1 MTWTPL
7 LKNQVIN
14 KRSMKE
20 HNYRGKAGRAIR
32 FAPRTLGQVSRYSLP
47 CSKKGNGE
55 NYYFFTRL
63 CPGRDRER
71 ESNKQVCEYVCMR
84 TLWSPLPFIR
94 VFRCFF
100 LQSLHFFVSS
110 FDKNRKRSSFMFPI
124 PEVFYFKLLTPPSA
138 FFFCFCDPYDF
149 KNLFFLPSQVMR
161 AFERGAVAQQ
171 FCKLI
176 ARNAWDVSV

>member
-1 MTWTPL
+1 M
-7 LKNQVIN
+7 
-14 KRSMKE
+14 
-20 HNYRGKAGRAIR
+20 R

-55 NYYFFTRL
+55 NYSFLHGCARE
-63 CPGRDRER
+63 ER
-71 ESNKQVCEYVCMR
+71 ESNKSNKTVCEYVCMR

-94 VFRCFF
+94 VSRCFF

-110 FDKNRKRSSFMFPI
+110 FDKNKKRSSFLFPI
-124 PEVFYFKLLTPPSA
+124 PEGVFFQSPYAPPPLV
-138 FFFCFCDPYDF
+138 FFCDPYDF

-161 AFERGAVAQQ
+161 AFQRGAVAQQ

-176 ARNAWDVSV
+176 ARNAWDVCV

>member
-1 MTWTPL
+1 M
-7 LKNQVIN
+7 
-14 KRSMKE
+14 
-20 HNYRGKAGRAIR
+20 R

-55 NYYFFTRL
+55 NDYFLHGCAREE
-63 CPGRDRER
+63 RER

-94 VFRCFF
+94 VSRCFF

-110 FDKNRKRSSFMFPI
+110 FDKNKNDRVFCFRSQRMFFSI
-124 PEVFYFKLLTPPSA
+124 PLRPPPLVF
-138 FFFCFCDPYDF
+138 FCDPCDL

-161 AFERGAVAQQ
+161 AFQRGAVAQQ

-176 ARNAWDVSV
+176 ARNAWDVCV